1 MKRILL
7 AEDNDSLRELISDY
21 LTDKGYDVAQAADV
35 LEGWELIQQEKFD
48 LILLDVM
55 MPRMDGFELCKKIR
69 EIESVPIL
77 FLTAKI
83 QEQDQLTGYRL
94 GADDY
99 ILKPFSLPVLYA
111 KCQVILDR
119 NKVMGDWIETGH
131 IRLNEA
137 QRKVLASGKEI
148 KLQSLD
154 FELLN
159 YLMNNRGR
167 ILTREQILVKLWG
180 YDYEGSDRAVD
191 THIKKLRKAL
201 GNDGNVIKTV
211 IKQGYVLE
219 A

>member
-21 LTDKGYDVAQAADV
+21 LTDKGYDVAQAADG